1 MGKFREVTPE
11 NRIFVPKQ
19 QVAWTTVQPGDARV
33 SLPRRP
39 PTHRIAAVPRSRDGT
54 SHHLTLTAMLRETR
68 SLWSA
73 ALLLA
78 ILTSHG
84 CAPGDRPD
92 ILALATGGT
101 GGVYY
106 VLGGS
111 IAELWSREL
120 PAHDFVA
127 EVTGGSVENLSLLLG
142 GDVQVAFSMG
152 TSAHE
157 VFYAIGSFSEREPA
171 QVLALTALYPNVLHL
186 VTVEGTG
193 VESLSDLVGRRIS
206 VGAPGSGTEVAARTL
221 LEGNGIGYDDFQ
233 PQRLNFN
240 ETASALRDGNIDAG
254 FLSAGPPT
262 SAIVDLA
269 TARPVRLVPIAM
281 AEVENTAVL
290 DPTVIRDFFLPGTYP
305 GQEVEVETLSTPNL
319 LVVRANMSEELVYDL
334 IQTLSAVQT
343 ELAGVHPAA
352 RYISPEYTLSVSPIP
367 LHPGAVRFFMEA
379 GYEVPD
385 RLILSP

>member
-1 MGKFREVTPE
+1 MPHPRWEGTS
-11 NRIFVPKQ
+11 FVP
-19 QVAWTTVQPGDARV
+19 A
-33 SLPRRP
+33 
-39 PTHRIAAVPRSRDGT
+39 I
-54 SHHLTLTAMLRETR
+54 
-68 SLWSA
+68 
-73 ALLLA
+73 LLLGA
-78 ILTSHG
+78 LASSG

-92 ILALATGGT
+92 ILALATAGT

-120 PAHDFVA
+120 PELDFVA

-152 TSAHE
+152 TSAYE
-157 VFYAIGSFSEREPA
+157 VFHATGSFSEREPA

-193 VESLSDLVGRRIS
+193 VETLADLVGRRVS

-221 LEGNGIGYDDFQ
+221 LQGNGITYDDFR

-254 FLSAGPPT
+254 FLSAGTPT
-262 SAIVDLA
+262 SAIMDLA
-269 TARPVRLVPIAM
+269 TARSMRLVPIGM
-281 AEVENTAVL
+281 AEVENTSVL
-290 DPTVIRDFFLPGTYP
+290 DPTVSRDFFPPGTYP
-305 GQEVEVETLSTPNL
+305 GQESEVETLSTPNL
-319 LVVRANMSEELVYDL
+319 LVVRADMSEQLVYDL
-334 IQTLSAVQT
+334 TKTLFAVRA

-352 RYISPEYTLSVSPIP
+352 RHISVEYTLEASPIP
-367 LHPGAVRFFMEA
+367 LHPGAVRYFIEA

>member
-1 MGKFREVTPE
+1 MTHRWKWTS
-11 NRIFVPKQ
+11 FVPS
-19 QVAWTTVQPGDARV
+19 V
-33 SLPRRP
+33 
-39 PTHRIAAVPRSRDGT
+39 
-54 SHHLTLTAMLRETR
+54 
-68 SLWSA
+68 
-73 ALLLA
+73 LLLA
-78 ILTSHG
+78 VLTSPG
-84 CAPGDRPD
+84 CTPGDRPD
-92 ILALATGGT
+92 ILALATAGT

-120 PAHDFVA
+120 PEHDFVA

-152 TSAHE
+152 TNAHQ
-157 VFYAIGSFSEREPA
+157 VFFATGSFSGREPA
-171 QVLALTALYPNVLHL
+171 QVLALAVLYPNVLHL

-193 VESLSDLVGRRIS
+193 VESLRDLVGRRVS

-221 LEGNGIGYDDFQ
+221 LEGNGISYDDFR

-269 TARPVRLVPIAM
+269 TARPVRLIPLGAT
-281 AEVENTAVL
+281 EVENNAAL
-290 DPTVIRDFFLPGTYP
+290 DPTVSRDLFLPGTYP
-305 GQEVEVETLSTPNL
+305 GQELEVQTLSTPNL
-319 LVVRANMSEELVYDL
+319 LVVRADMSEELVYDL
-334 IQTLSAVQT
+334 TKALFAVRA
-343 ELAGVHPAA
+343 ELAVVHPAA
-352 RYISPEYTLSVSPIP
+352 RHITAEYTLEASPIP
-367 LHPGAVRFFMEA
+367 LHPGSVRYFVEA

-385 RLILSP
+385 RLIVSP

>member
-1 MGKFREVTPE
+1 M
-11 NRIFVPKQ
+11 
-19 QVAWTTVQPGDARV
+19 
-33 SLPRRP
+33 LPD
-39 PTHRIAAVPRSRDGT
+39 IQ
-54 SHHLTLTAMLRETR
+54 
-68 SLWSA
+68 SLWSSI
-73 ALLLA
+73 LLLA
-78 ILTSHG
+78 VLTSPG

-92 ILALATGGT
+92 VLALATAGT

-120 PAHDFVA
+120 PERDFVA
-127 EVTGGSVENLSLLLG
+127 EVTGGSVENLNLLLG

-157 VFYAIGSFSEREPA
+157 AFYGTGSFSEREPG
-171 QVLALTALYPNVLHL
+171 QVLALTTLYPNLLHL

-193 VESLSDLVGRRIS
+193 VEGLADLAGQRVS

-254 FLSAGPPT
+254 FVSADPPT

-269 TARPVRLVPIAM
+269 TARSVRLVPIGV
-281 AEVENTAVL
+281 AEVENAAVL
-290 DPTVIRDFFLPGTYP
+290 DPTVTGDFFLPGTYP
-305 GQEVEVETLSTPNL
+305 GQEFEVETLSTPNL
-319 LVVRANMSEELVYDL
+319 LVVHTDMSEELVYDL
-334 IQTLSAVQT
+334 IQSLFAVQA

-352 RYISPEYTLSVSPIP
+352 RHISAEYTLGASPIP
-367 LHPGAVRFFMEA
+367 LHPGSVRYFVEA

-385 RLILSP
+385 RLIVSP

>member
-1 MGKFREVTPE
+1 MTY
-11 NRIFVPKQ
+11 Q
-19 QVAWTTVQPGDARV
+19 GDAV
-33 SLPRRP
+33 
-39 PTHRIAAVPRSRDGT
+39 RIGGFG
-54 SHHLTLTAMLRETR
+54 
-68 SLWSA
+68 
-73 ALLLA
+73 ALLLGL
-78 ILTSHG
+78 LTLHG

-92 ILALATGGT
+92 ILALATAGT

-111 IAELWSREL
+111 IAELWSRDL
-120 PAHDFVA
+120 PEHDFVA

-152 TSAHE
+152 TSAYE
-157 VFYAIGSFSEREPA
+157 VFHATGSFSERAPA

-186 VTVEGTG
+186 VTLEGNG
-193 VESLSDLVGRRIS
+193 VESLVDLVGRRVS

-221 LEGNGIGYDDFQ
+221 LEGNGIGYDDFR

-262 SAIVDLA
+262 SALLDLA
-269 TARPVRLVPIAM
+269 TARPMQLVPIGVT
-281 AEVENTAVL
+281 EVENTSVL
-290 DPTVIRDFFLPGTYP
+290 DPTVSRDFFLPATYP

-319 LVVRANMSEELVYDL
+319 LVVRTDMSEELVYDL
-334 IQTLSAVQT
+334 IQTLFAAQT
-343 ELAGVHPAA
+343 ELASVHPAA
-352 RYISPEYTLSVSPIP
+352 RHISAEYTMEASPIP
-367 LHPGAVRFFMEA
+367 LHPGAVRFFVEA

-385 RLILSP
+385 RLISSP

>member
-1 MGKFREVTPE
+1 MP
-11 NRIFVPKQ
+11 VPN
-19 QVAWTTVQPGDARV
+19 WTY
-33 SLPRRP
+33 
-39 PTHRIAAVPRSRDGT
+39 SR
-54 SHHLTLTAMLRETR
+54 
-68 SLWSA
+68 
-73 ALLLA
+73 A
-78 ILTSHG
+78 ILLFAVLTSSG

-92 ILALATGGT
+92 ILALATAGT

-120 PAHDFVA
+120 PELDFVA
-127 EVTGGSVENLSLLLG
+127 EVTGGSVENLSLLLRD
-142 GDVQVAFSMG
+142 DVQVAFSMG
-152 TSAHE
+152 TSAHQ
-157 VFYAIGSFSEREPA
+157 VFHATGSFSEREPA
-171 QVLALTALYPNVLHL
+171 QLLALTALYPNLLHL

-193 VESLSDLVGRRIS
+193 VERLVDLVGRRVS

-221 LEGNGIGYDDFQ
+221 LQGNGISYDDFR

-254 FLSAGPPT
+254 FLSAGTPT
-262 SAIVDLA
+262 SAIMDLA
-269 TARPVRLVPIAM
+269 TARAMRLVPIGS

-290 DPTVIRDFFLPGTYP
+290 DPTVSRDFFPPGTYP
-305 GQEVEVETLSTPNL
+305 GQEFEVETLSTPNL
-319 LVVRANMSEELVYDL
+319 LVVRADMSEELVYDL
-334 IQTLSAVQT
+334 TRTLFAVQA

-352 RYISPEYTLSVSPIP
+352 RHISPEYTLEASPIP
-367 LHPGAVRFFMEA
+367 LHPGAVRYLIEA